1 MKVGDT
7 LFVFS
12 LVFIGIP
19 RIGLITVFLEALR
32 VML

>member
-7 LFVFS
+7 LFVLS

-19 RIGLITVFLEALR
+19 IIGLMTVFLEALR